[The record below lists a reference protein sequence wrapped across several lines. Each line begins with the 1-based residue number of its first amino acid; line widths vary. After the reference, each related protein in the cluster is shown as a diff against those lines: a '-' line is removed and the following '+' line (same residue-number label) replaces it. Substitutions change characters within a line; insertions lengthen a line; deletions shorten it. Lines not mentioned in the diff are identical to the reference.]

1 MPASAEPR
9 DRAPWFERVL
19 PPLALA
25 AVTVLVWRG
34 ALGLYFSQD
43 DFAIL
48 ARVAGLEPRLPGP
61 ARLISAQAYFDL
73 LRPVAGLDP
82 RAWHLASLGL
92 HLAVALLLYAMLAR
106 RVRRPA
112 ALVGAAFFAVHP
124 ALFAALYWI
133 AAVTD
138 PLAGLFALLTVAAW
152 RHPGALRWTAL
163 PLFALALL
171 SKESALPLPLALLAL
186 SRGRADEPGP
196 LATFR
201 RAGSRMRDPLWLAL
215 AALSAAGVAWVVTRD
230 AAAGDPARAYALV
243 WGPNLWQNLLTYLGW
258 SVHVVA
264 PLVHG
269 FSDARDPAVWG
280 WGGAAAVLW
289 LAGLFRPALRR
300 RGWFAGGAWVAVFL
314 LPYLPLHSH
323 TYHYYLYLPLAG
335 AAGCLAIG
343 LDALA
348 ARTGPRPRREE
359 GRGARSERPPR
370 RSLPAWLAAAAAL
383 AALAFNAAVL
393 VRRIETAPLP
403 IPGLRY
409 QVVVDRAVIAERLI
423 ASLRPALPADTLVR
437 LAVWVLPPAGGAP
450 HPYYEANLRS
460 AVYDGLGLRVMLPQ
474 VREVRFVS
482 AHRPLG
488 PDWRWV
494 LARPDGTGRVL
505 PPGRLDRLI
514 AEHGPPR

>member
-1 MPASAEPR
+1 MPAPQEPR
-9 DRAPWFERVL
+9 DRAPWFERAL

-34 ALGLYFSQD
+34 ALDLYFSQD

-48 ARVAGLEPRLPGP
+48 ARIAGLEPRLPGP
-61 ARLISAQAYFDL
+61 SRLISAQAYFDL
-73 LRPVAGLDP
+73 LRPLAGRDP

-92 HLAVALLLYAMLAR
+92 HLAVSLLLYALLAR

-112 ALVGAAFFAVHP
+112 ALAGAAFFAVHP
-124 ALFAALYWI
+124 ALFAAVYWI

-138 PLAGLFALLTVAAW
+138 PLAALFTLLTVAAW
-152 RHPGALRWTAL
+152 RHPGAWRWTAL

-215 AALSAAGVAWVVTRD
+215 AALAAAGVAWIVTRD

-258 SVHVVA
+258 SVHVAA

-280 WGGAAAVLW
+280 WGAAAALLW
-289 LAGLFRPALRR
+289 LAGLSRPALRR
-300 RGWFAGGAWVAVFL
+300 RGLVAGGVWVAVFL

-335 AAGCLAIG
+335 VAGCLAIG
-343 LDALA
+343 FDALA
-348 ARTGPRPRREE
+348 ARLGPRPRGEA
-359 GRGARSERPPR
+359 GRGAENR
-370 RSLPAWLAAAAAL
+370 RSGAIPAWLAAAAAL
-383 AALAFNAAVL
+383 AALGWNAAVL

-409 QVVVDRAVIAERLI
+409 QVVVDRAVIAGRLV
-423 ASLRPALPADTLVR
+423 ASLEPQLPPDSLVR

-474 VREVRFVS
+474 VREVRFVRG
-482 AHRPLG
+482 HQPLG
-488 PDWRWV
+488 PEWRWV
-494 LARPDGTGRVL
+494 LARADGAARVL
-505 PPGRLDRLI
+505 TPDRLDRLI